1 MLGLQY
7 LCGEWGYNPTWW
19 FISLIVL
26 LYAVFPF
33 LYKSTNKYSYIIL
46 ILSCY
51 LFFFPIK
58 YHCLALICGWLL
70 PFVVGIFFAQ
80 NDLFSK
86 IKNAECLNKKTSI
99 LVMIII
105 LMILRVKFLKHLEA
119 GTSLWL
125 DTPLSLMI
133 ILLGYLCINSETKI
147 YKILSFIGMHSMNIF
162 LMHTFV
168 FGIYLSKFS
177 YALKYPPLILIQL
190 LLVCLIFSVVL
201 EKIKNFFNINYL
213 KVKGKR
219 IYG

>member
-1 MLGLQY
+1 MLGLSY
-7 LCGEWGYNPTWW
+7 LWNEFGYNPTWW

-33 LYKSTNKYSYIIL
+33 LYKSTNKYPYIIL

-58 YHCLALICGWLL
+58 YHCLALICVWLL
-70 PFVVGIFFAQ
+70 PFVTGIFFAQ

-86 IKNAECLNKKTSI
+86 IKNTEYLNKKISI

-119 GTSLWL
+119 GSLLWL
-125 DTPLSLMI
+125 DTPLSLLII
-133 ILLGYLCINSETKI
+133 ILSYLCSNLETKV

-162 LMHTFV
+162 LMHTFI
-168 FGIYLSKFS
+168 FSIYLSKFS
-177 YALKYPPLILIQL
+177 YALRYPPLILVQL
-190 LLVCLIFSVVL
+190 LIVCLAFSVIL
-201 EKIKNFFNINYL
+201 EKTKLSL
-213 KVKGKR
+213 KKYFTYTYRK
-219 IYG
+219 